1 MRTGVNMECKLIPVE
16 TLIPQRP
23 PMVMIGALAYCDRL
37 HTQTTYFV
45 TPDGLFVSDHNLSAP
60 GLMENMAQ
68 TIAARMGYLA
78 LYGDE
83 ATGVVRKGVIG
94 AVRNLAIE
102 ALPSVGAALTTSVDL
117 IEEWGD
123 MILVRAQVVCSGQI
137 ACACEMIVSLI

>member
-1 MRTGVNMECKLIPVE
+1 MECKLIPIE

-23 PMVMIGALAYCDRL
+23 PMVMIDTLAYCDRQN
-37 HTQTTYFV
+37 TQTTYSV
-45 TPDGLFVSDHNLSAP
+45 KPDGLFISDHKFSAS

-68 TIAARMGYLA
+68 TTAARMGYLA
-78 LYGDE
+78 LFGDE

-94 AVRNLAIE
+94 AVRNLAVG
-102 ALPSVGAALTTSVDL
+102 ALPFAGAALITSVDL
-117 IEEWGD
+117 IEELGD